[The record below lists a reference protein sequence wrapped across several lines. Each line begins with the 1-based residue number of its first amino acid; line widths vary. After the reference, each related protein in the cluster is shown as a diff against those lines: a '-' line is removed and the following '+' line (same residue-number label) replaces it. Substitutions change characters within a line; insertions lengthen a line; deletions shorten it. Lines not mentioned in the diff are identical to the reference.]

1 MTKYRKIQSS
11 RLLVVAAA
19 LAAAAAAPAALAGT
33 LRVMPNGQ
41 GVSVPPRAAAGE
53 FGFSVRNEGAGGFAA
68 VRILADKGY
77 AADCAAFTSGG
88 QPFAD
93 GAALRAGDSVSCVA
107 YPVLQVRRRNASLVV
122 AVRDEAGGRHSRALS
137 FAPRGSLTP
146 AQGIA
151 VLSASG
157 IHNDGN
163 GDGELQAGETIAYDY
178 AVVNA
183 GTLALSALAVTDIA
197 GAASCPQ
204 TTLAVGAW
212 MRCTRSYTITAPD
225 ETAGF
230 VSNTVELNGSAAD
243 GSSVQAGD
251 LVYTQDLGG
260 NAGVRVVK
268 SPLLLSDADNSGY
281 ASTGDQLRYTFVV
294 KNDGAQTLT
303 AVNLVEPD
311 PSLIDAPISCAAT
324 TFGGQPFAGLGSGV
338 LQSNDLVLC
347 AAMHVIVPAEATAG
361 VALNLAEAS
370 GQPGFGGVVGG
381 SGASAVVIPAP
392 ASVTIRKVLSAENG
406 SQPGIA
412 EPGERLTYTITLSN
426 SGGAAALNVGVVDPL
441 DANVTF
447 VSADNGGS
455 LTGSTVSWTGL
466 TVPAGGT
473 LDLSVVVDVAD
484 PLPAGV
490 TRVLNLASVTGT
502 PPPDCTQAQLP
513 PNCVVT
519 STPGAVALSKALV
532 AESGSRAG
540 IAEAGET
547 LSYAITLSNSGG
559 STVTGFAVS
568 DPLDANVVFVS
579 ADNGGALSGSTVN
592 WTNLSIP
599 AGGSLVLNVVVRV
612 ADPLPAGV
620 TQVINLAHETGTT
633 PPDCSTAPLPPVC
646 VVTPTDANVAV
657 SKALSGED
665 GSVAGI
671 VEPGETLTY
680 TITVSNSGG
689 SVANNVG
696 ISDRIDANTTFVSAD
711 NGGTFAAGL
720 VSWSNL
726 SVAAGGT
733 LQLSVSVRAP
743 SPIPVGVTQIAN
755 LVYLSGTTPPAC
767 PPAGPQ
773 CVVTPAGESPRLQ
786 VSKTVD
792 SATVLLGN
800 SVNYTITVTNVGTVA
815 ADNVVIDDPL
825 PANVDS
831 FTWTCSATGVA
842 CPAASG
848 TGALHETVP
857 VLPPGA
863 SLVYSVSARI
873 IAPVGNS
880 VINTV
885 TVSPATNAVCMPA
898 AVPGPCN
905 ASTPVRVIGVPLGD
919 PRPAPTLGSLAMLLM
934 ILSLGAIAWYHQL
947 RRFY

>member
-1 MTKYRKIQSS
+1 MTKYRKTQSN
-11 RLLVVAAA
+11 RLLVLAAA

-33 LRVMPNGQ
+33 LRVTPNGQ

-77 AADCAAFTSGG
+77 AAECAAFTSGG
-88 QPFAD
+88 QAFAAD
-93 GAALRAGDSVSCVA
+93 GALRAGDSVSCVA
-107 YPVLQVRRRNASLVV
+107 YPVTQVRRRNASLVV
-122 AVRDEAGGRHSRALS
+122 AVRDDAGNRHSRALS

-146 AQGIA
+146 AQGVA
-151 VLSASG
+151 VLSAGG
-157 IHNDGN
+157 IHNDAN

-178 AVVNA
+178 TVLNA
-183 GTLALSALAVTDIA
+183 GTLALSALAVTDLA
-197 GAASCPQ
+197 GAVSCPQ

-212 MRCTRSYTITAPD
+212 MRCTRNYAITAPD
-225 ETAGF
+225 DTAGF

-251 LVYTQDLGG
+251 LVYTQDYGG

-268 SPLLLSDADNSGY
+268 SPLLLDDADNSGY
-281 ASTGDQLRYTFVV
+281 ASSGDNLRYTFVV

-311 PSLIDAPISCAAT
+311 PSLIDAAIACAPT
-324 TFGGQPFAGLGSGV
+324 TLGGQPFAGLGSGV
-338 LQSNDLVLC
+338 LQSNDAVLC
-347 AAMHVIVPAEATAG
+347 TATHVIVPAEAAAG

-370 GQPGFGGVVGG
+370 GQPGFGGAVGG

-392 ASVTIRKVLSAENG
+392 ASVTISKALSAENG

-412 EPGERLTYTITLSN
+412 EPGERLSYTITLSN
-426 SGGAAALNVGVVDPL
+426 SGGAAALNVGVTDPL

-455 LTGSTVSWTGL
+455 LTGSTVSWSGL

-473 LDLSVVVDVAD
+473 LALSVVVDVAD

-490 TRVLNLASVTGT
+490 TRVINLASVTGT

-519 STPGAVALSKALV
+519 STPGVIALSKALI
-532 AESGSRAG
+532 AEGGSRPG

-559 STVTGFAVS
+559 SAVNGFAVS

-579 ADNGGALSGSTVN
+579 ADNGGALAGSTVN

-620 TQVINLAHETGTT
+620 SQVINLAHETGTT
-633 PPDCSTAPLPPVC
+633 PPDCSSTPLPPVC
-646 VVTPTDANVAV
+646 VVTPTEASVAV

-665 GSVAGI
+665 GSQAGI

-680 TITVSNSGG
+680 TITLSNNGG

-696 ISDRIDANTTFVSAD
+696 ISDRIDSNTTFVSAD

-720 VSWSNL
+720 VSWSGL
-726 SVAAGGT
+726 SVPAGGT

-743 SPIPVGVTQIAN
+743 DPIPVGVTQIAN

-773 CVVTPAGESPRLQ
+773 CVLTPAGESPRLQ

-800 SVNYTITVTNVGTVA
+800 SVNYTITVTNVGTVPA
-815 ADNVVIDDPL
+815 NNVVIDDPL
-825 PANVDS
+825 PAGADS
-831 FTWTCSATGVA
+831 FSWSCSASGVA
-842 CPAASG
+842 CPTASG

-863 SLVYSVSARI
+863 SLIYSVSARI
-873 IAPVGNS
+873 IAPVGGS
-880 VINTV
+880 VLNTV

-905 ASTPVRVIGVPLGD
+905 ASTPVRVIGIPLGE
-919 PRPAPTLGSLAMLLM
+919 PRPAPTLGRMGMLLM
-934 ILSLGAIAWYHQL
+934 MLALVGIAWQRQ
-947 RRFY
+947 RRMQ